1 MAAHLV
7 RLKLTLLRNQLR
19 GSIGQVLGLVA
30 SVLGGVLLLALVVVG
45 FAYLR
50 TLTVDDAGTWV
61 TVLGAG
67 LVVGW
72 LLSPLGSIGGDQTL
86 DPARFVTFAVPRRR
100 LLTGLLLGGLVGV
113 PAVVTAVAALGTTV
127 VWSRDVI
134 SAVVAL
140 LGGIVG
146 LLTCLVGGRA
156 AGTVLAVLQGGRRS
170 RELLVSVGLLVVTVA
185 SLLPLMLTNG
195 AFHLGVETLRPVAR
209 VLGWTP
215 LGWAW
220 SAPWDAAS
228 GSTVAAVGKL
238 LLGAALLPLLMRVWG
253 ALLDR
258 QLVRPPV
265 SGRATTSGRRGLLT
279 WLPGPTGAVAQ
290 RCLTYWRRDP
300 RYALSVVMV
309 VVLPLLGL
317 VLVLA
322 GFMSLEMWALGLAPV
337 IAFFLGWGLHNDL
350 AYDADPWW
358 LHLAAHVP
366 GRVDR
371 AGRVLGSAVWGL
383 PLVVAAAVA
392 GGLLADRGDMVP
404 ALVGTGVAVLG
415 AGYGVSSVAA
425 VIAPY
430 WAPAPGEN
438 PNAVPPGVGMQLF
451 ASQMVTGTATAVA
464 AAPLAVPFVLAL
476 TGSAAAA
483 WVTLGGG
490 LALGAALTLAGVA
503 VGGRLL
509 DSRGPEV
516 LARIR
521 R

>member
-1 MAAHLV
+1 GRGARRTQPAGPLRRARRRRPRRGGGAGVAAHLV

-72 LLSPLGSIGGDQTL
+72 LLSPLGSIGGDPTL
-86 DPARFVTFAVPRRR
+86 DPARFVTFAVPRRPPPP
-100 LLTGLLLGGLVGV
+100 GPPLGGLVGV
-113 PAVVTAVAALGTTV
+113 PAVVTAVAALGTAV

-215 LGWAW
+215 PGWAW
-220 SAPWDAAS
+220 SAA
-228 GSTVAAVGKL
+228 
-238 LLGAALLPLLMRVWG
+238 LGAALLPLLMRVWG

-350 AYDADPWW
+350 AYD
-358 LHLAAHVP
+358 
-366 GRVDR
+366 
-371 AGRVLGSAVWGL
+371 
-383 PLVVAAAVA
+383 
-392 GGLLADRGDMVP
+392 
-404 ALVGTGVAVLG
+404 
-415 AGYGVSSVAA
+415 
-425 VIAPY
+425 
-430 WAPAPGEN
+430 
-438 PNAVPPGVGMQLF
+438 
-451 ASQMVTGTATAVA
+451 
-464 AAPLAVPFVLAL
+464 
-476 TGSAAAA
+476 
-483 WVTLGGG
+483 
-490 LALGAALTLAGVA
+490 
-503 VGGRLL
+503 
-509 DSRGPEV
+509 
-516 LARIR
+516 
-521 R
+521 